1 MCLLLNVNIPCKKQG
16 QNFCPFSDMTLVAN
30 TRNLQFI
37 STEVMEVLKTKGLL
51 NNIGVQVVIAMLAGT
66 AVGAAM
72 GHDATLFA
80 PLGAIFINLIKM
92 LVIPLVAVALISG
105 AAGLGDSHSAGK
117 VGAVTLSYFAITSAA
132 AVALALIMGELFQ
145 PGVGVDVSG
154 VESMFSSEYA
164 AQGELPTFWA
174 TIIGMIPTNVFQS
187 LNEANIL
194 QILVFCLFLGIAI
207 SKQAKE
213 KRDPVINAVNT
224 IVDAM
229 VWMINKVML
238 IAPIGVFG
246 LMADAVGTFGFSALM
261 VVFKLF
267 IVYVAAIAIF
277 GFVAYPVMIQLFS
290 KTSAK
295 KFIQAMKKPQAVA
308 LSTASSMA
316 TLPVTMDTVK
326 NDLGVRNSTASFVL
340 PLGATINMS
349 GNAIYYGL
357 VAIFFAQLF
366 NIDLSMGAYIAIIV
380 TATLGAVG
388 QAGVPGPS
396 FLVVAVLLSAG
407 IPIEGLPLL
416 FALDRIFDMI
426 RTALNITGDA
436 ACAVIVDSM
445 ITEEAAAEL
454 EKREA

>member
-1 MCLLLNVNIPCKKQG
+1 MSEYLHI
-16 QNFCPFSDMTLVAN
+16 
-30 TRNLQFI
+30 I
-37 STEVMEVLKTKGLL
+37 STGVKEVLKQKNLL
-51 NNIGVQVVIAMLAGT
+51 QNIGVQVVIAMILGT
-66 AVGAAM
+66 LIGAVM
-72 GHDATLFA
+72 GHDATVFS

-105 AAGLGDSHSAGK
+105 AAGLGNSHSAGK
-117 VGAVTLSYFAITSAA
+117 VGFVTLGYFAVTS
-132 AVALALIMGELFQ
+132 ALAVVLALVMGEVFQ
-145 PGVGVDVSG
+145 PGMGIDVSG
-154 VESMFSSEYA
+154 VEGMFSAEYA
-164 AQGELPTFWA
+164 SKGELPTFWA
-174 TIIGMIPTNVFQS
+174 TVIGMIPTNVFQS

-207 SKQAKE
+207 SKQSPE
-213 KRDPVINAVNT
+213 KRNPVINGVNT
-224 IVDAM
+224 IVDSM
-229 VWMINKVML
+229 VWMINKVMI

-246 LMADAVGTFGFSALM
+246 LMAEAVGTFGFGALM

-267 IVYVAAIAIF
+267 VVYTAAILIF
-277 GFVAYPVMIQLFS
+277 GFIVYPVMIHFFS

-295 KFIQAMKKPQAVA
+295 KFISAMKKPQAVA

-316 TLPVTMDTVK
+316 TLPVTMDTVEK
-326 NDLGVRNSTASFVL
+326 ELGVRNSTASFVL

-349 GNAIYYGL
+349 GNAIYYAL
-357 VAIFFAQLF
+357 VAVFFAQLF
-366 NIDLSMGAYIAIIV
+366 HIDLSIGAYIAIIV

-396 FLVVAVLLSAG
+396 FLVVAVLLAAG

-436 ACAVIVDSM
+436 ACAVIVDSL
-445 ITEEAAAEL
+445 IEEPEE
-454 EKREA
+454 EKVYQDQQA

>member
-1 MCLLLNVNIPCKKQG
+1 M
-16 QNFCPFSDMTLVAN
+16 
-30 TRNLQFI
+30 
-37 STEVMEVLKTKGLL
+37 L
-51 NNIGVQVVIAMLAGT
+51 NNKSLMSNIGFQVVVAMIVGT
-66 AVGAAM
+66 MVGAMM
-72 GHDATLFA
+72 GDSATMFA
-80 PLGAIFINLIKM
+80 PLGTIFIALIKM

-105 AAGLGDSHSAGK
+105 AAGLGNSTNAGK
-117 VGAVTLSYFAITSAA
+117 VGVVTLGYFALTSAM
-132 AVALALIMGELFQ
+132 AVALALVMGEVFE
-145 PGVGVDVSG
+145 PGLGIDVSG
-154 VESMFSSEYA
+154 VEGMFSSEYA
-164 AQGELPTFWA
+164 AKGELPTFWA
-174 TIIGMIPTNVFQS
+174 TITGMIPTNVFQS

-194 QILVFCLFLGIAI
+194 QILVFCLFFGIAL

-213 KRDPVINAVNT
+213 KRDPILNGVNC
-224 IVDAM
+224 IVDSM
-229 VWMINKVML
+229 VWMINKVMV

-246 LMADAVGTFGFSALM
+246 LMAEAVGTFGFGALM

-267 IVYVAAIAIF
+267 LVYVAAILIF
-277 GFVAYPVMIQLFS
+277 GFVVYPLMVQLFT

-295 KFIQAMKKPQAVA
+295 KFLVAMKKPQAVA

-316 TLPVTMDTVK
+316 TLPVTMDTVE
-326 NDLGVRNSTASFVL
+326 NELGVKNSTASFVL

-366 NIDLSMGAYIAIIV
+366 NIDLSMGAYAAIIV
-380 TATLGAVG
+380 TSTLGAVG

-396 FLVVAVLLSAG
+396 FLVVAVLLAAG

-436 ACAVIVDSM
+436 ACAVIVDA
-445 ITEEAAAEL
+445 IAKEEQQVEF
-454 EKREA
+454 EKQQA

>member
-1 MCLLLNVNIPCKKQG
+1 MLKEKNLL
-16 QNFCPFSDMTLVAN
+16 S
-30 TRNLQFI
+30 
-37 STEVMEVLKTKGLL
+37 
-51 NNIGVQVVIAMLAGT
+51 NIGVQVVIAMFIGT
-66 AVGAAM
+66 AIGAIM
-72 GHDATLFA
+72 GDSAVIFA

-105 AAGLGDSHSAGK
+105 AAGLGNSQNAGK
-117 VGAVTLSYFAITSAA
+117 VGMVTLGYFALTSAL
-132 AVALALIMGELFQ
+132 AVALALIMGEVFK
-145 PGVGVDVSG
+145 PGVAIDVSG
-154 VESMFSSEYA
+154 VEGMFSAEYA
-164 AQGELPTFWA
+164 SKGELPTFWA
-174 TIIGMIPTNVFQS
+174 TITGMIPDNIFQS

-194 QILVFCLFLGIAI
+194 QILVFCLFFGIAI
-207 SKQAKE
+207 SKQAEE
-213 KRDPVINAVNT
+213 KRTPIINGVNT

-229 VWMINKVML
+229 VWMINKVMI

-246 LMADAVGTFGFSALM
+246 LMAEAVGTFGFGALM

-267 IVYVAAIAIF
+267 LVYIAAILIF
-277 GFVAYPVMIQLFS
+277 GFVAYPLMIQIFT

-295 KFIQAMKKPQAVA
+295 RFLTVMKKPQAVA

-316 TLPVTMDTVK
+316 TLPVTMDTVE
-326 NDLGVRNSTASFVL
+326 NELGVRNSTASFVL

-380 TATLGAVG
+380 TSTLGAVG

-396 FLVVAVLLSAG
+396 FLVVAVLLAAG

-416 FALDRIFDMI
+416 FALDRVFDMI

-436 ACAVIVDSM
+436 ACAVIVDSLVED
-445 ITEEAAAEL
+445 TAEDNVEL
-454 EKREA
+454 KKQKRLTRLPFFQI

>member
-1 MCLLLNVNIPCKKQG
+1 M
-16 QNFCPFSDMTLVAN
+16 
-30 TRNLQFI
+30 
-37 STEVMEVLKTKGLL
+37 LKEKLML
-51 NNIGVQVVIAMLAGT
+51 NNIGVQVVIAMILGT
-66 AVGAAM
+66 LIGAMM
-72 GHDATLFA
+72 GESASMFA
-80 PLGAIFINLIKM
+80 PLGTIFINLIKM

-105 AAGLGDSHSAGK
+105 AAGLGNSSNAGK
-117 VGAVTLSYFAITSAA
+117 VGVTTLAYFGLTSAL
-132 AVALALIMGELFQ
+132 AVALALVMGEVFQ
-145 PGVGVDVSG
+145 PGVNIDTAGIEG
-154 VESMFSSEYA
+154 MFSSEYA
-164 AQGELPTFWA
+164 SKGELPTFWA
-174 TIIGMIPTNVFQS
+174 TVTGMIPTNVFQS

-194 QILVFCLFLGIAI
+194 QILVFCLFFGIGL
-207 SKQAKE
+207 SKLE
-213 KRDPVINAVNT
+213 STRRDPLLNGVNA
-224 IVDAM
+224 IVDVM
-229 VWMINKVML
+229 VWMINKVMI

-246 LMADAVGTFGFSALM
+246 LMAEAVGTFGFGALM

-267 IVYVAAIAIF
+267 VVYIAAILIF
-277 GFVAYPVMIQLFS
+277 GFVAYPLMIQLFT

-295 KFIQAMKKPQAVA
+295 KFISAMKKPQAVA

-316 TLPVTMDTVK
+316 TLPVTMDTVEK
-326 NDLGVRNSTASFVL
+326 ELGVKNSTASFVL

-380 TATLGAVG
+380 TSTLGAVG

-396 FLVVAVLLSAG
+396 FLVVAVLLAAG

-436 ACAVIVDSM
+436 ACAVIVDALV
-445 ITEEAAAEL
+445 EEAAEEQAEL
-454 EKREA
+454 QKQQA

>member
-1 MCLLLNVNIPCKKQG
+1 M
-16 QNFCPFSDMTLVAN
+16 
-30 TRNLQFI
+30 
-37 STEVMEVLKTKGLL
+37 L
-51 NNIGVQVVIAMLAGT
+51 NNIGVQVVIAMILGT
-66 AVGAAM
+66 LIGAVM
-72 GHDATLFA
+72 GESASMFA
-80 PLGAIFINLIKM
+80 PLGTIFINLIKM

-105 AAGLGDSHSAGK
+105 AAGLGNSSNAGK
-117 VGAVTLSYFAITSAA
+117 VGVTTLAYFGLTSAL
-132 AVALALIMGELFQ
+132 AVALALVMGEVFQ
-145 PGVGVDVSG
+145 PGINIDTVGIEG
-154 VESMFSSEYA
+154 MFSAEYA
-164 AQGELPTFWA
+164 SKGDLPSFWA
-174 TIIGMIPTNVFQS
+174 TITGMIPTNVFQS

-194 QILVFCLFLGIAI
+194 QILVFCLFFGIGL
-207 SKQAKE
+207 SKLE
-213 KRDPVINAVNT
+213 ETRRNPLLNGVNA
-224 IVDAM
+224 IVDVM
-229 VWMINKVML
+229 VWMINKVMI

-246 LMADAVGTFGFSALM
+246 LMAEAVGTFGFGALM

-267 IVYVAAIAIF
+267 VVYIAAILIF
-277 GFVAYPVMIQLFS
+277 GFVVYPLMIQVFT

-295 KFIQAMKKPQAVA
+295 KFISAMKKPQAVA

-316 TLPVTMDTVK
+316 TLPVTMDTVEK
-326 NDLGVRNSTASFVL
+326 ELGVKNSTASFVL

-380 TATLGAVG
+380 TSTLGAVG

-396 FLVVAVLLSAG
+396 FLVVAVLLAAG

-436 ACAVIVDSM
+436 ACAVIVDALVE
-445 ITEEAAAEL
+445 EEAQEAEL
-454 EKREA
+454 QKQQA

>member
-1 MCLLLNVNIPCKKQG
+1 MVM
-16 QNFCPFSDMTLVAN
+16 S
-30 TRNLQFI
+30 RNLHII
-37 STEVMEVLKTKGLL
+37 STGVKEVLKQKNLL
-51 NNIGVQVVIAMLAGT
+51 QNIGVQVVIAMVLGT
-66 AVGAAM
+66 LIGAAM
-72 GHDATLFA
+72 GHDATMFS

-105 AAGLGDSHSAGK
+105 AAGLGNSHSAGK
-117 VGAVTLSYFAITSAA
+117 VGFVTLGYFAVTS
-132 AVALALIMGELFQ
+132 ALAVVLALVMGEVFQ
-145 PGVGVDVSG
+145 PGMGIDVSG
-154 VESMFSSEYA
+154 VEGMFSAEYA
-164 AQGELPTFWA
+164 SKGELPTFWA
-174 TIIGMIPTNVFQS
+174 TVIGMIPTNVFQS
-187 LNEANIL
+187 LNDANIL

-207 SKQAKE
+207 SKQSPE
-213 KRDPVINAVNT
+213 KRDPVINGVNT
-224 IVDAM
+224 IVDSM
-229 VWMINKVML
+229 VWMINKVMV

-246 LMADAVGTFGFSALM
+246 LMAEAVGTFGFGALM

-267 IVYVAAIAIF
+267 VVYTAAILIF
-277 GFVAYPVMIQLFS
+277 GFIVYPVMIHFFS

-295 KFIQAMKKPQAVA
+295 KFISAMKKPQAVA

-316 TLPVTMDTVK
+316 TLPVTMDTVEK
-326 NDLGVRNSTASFVL
+326 DLGVRNSTASFVL

-357 VAIFFAQLF
+357 VAVFFAQLF
-366 NIDLSMGAYIAIIV
+366 HIDLSMGAYIAIIV

-396 FLVVAVLLSAG
+396 FLVVAVLLAAG

-416 FALDRIFDMI
+416 LALDRIFDMI

-445 ITEEAAAEL
+445 IEDSEA
-454 EKREA
+454 EKVYQDQQA

>member
-1 MCLLLNVNIPCKKQG
+1 M
-16 QNFCPFSDMTLVAN
+16 
-30 TRNLQFI
+30 
-37 STEVMEVLKTKGLL
+37 LKEKLML
-51 NNIGVQVVIAMLAGT
+51 NNIGVQVVIAMILGT
-66 AVGAAM
+66 LIGAVM
-72 GHDATLFA
+72 GESASMFA
-80 PLGAIFINLIKM
+80 PLGTIFINLIKM

-105 AAGLGDSHSAGK
+105 AAGLGNSSNAGK
-117 VGAVTLSYFAITSAA
+117 VGVTTLAYFGLTSAL
-132 AVALALIMGELFQ
+132 AVALALVMGEVFQ
-145 PGVGVDVSG
+145 PGINIDTVGIEG
-154 VESMFSSEYA
+154 MFSAEYA
-164 AQGELPTFWA
+164 SKGDLPSFWA
-174 TIIGMIPTNVFQS
+174 TITGMIPTNVFQS

-194 QILVFCLFLGIAI
+194 QILVFCLFFGIGL
-207 SKQAKE
+207 SKLE
-213 KRDPVINAVNT
+213 ETRRNPLLNGVNA
-224 IVDAM
+224 IVDVM
-229 VWMINKVML
+229 VWMINKVMI

-246 LMADAVGTFGFSALM
+246 LMAEAVGTFGFGALM

-267 IVYVAAIAIF
+267 VVYIAAILIF
-277 GFVAYPVMIQLFS
+277 GFVVYPLMIQVFT

-295 KFIQAMKKPQAVA
+295 KFISAMKKPQAVA

-316 TLPVTMDTVK
+316 TLPVTMDTVEK
-326 NDLGVRNSTASFVL
+326 ELGVKNSTASFVL

-380 TATLGAVG
+380 TSTLGAVG

-396 FLVVAVLLSAG
+396 FLVVAVLLAAG

-436 ACAVIVDSM
+436 ACAVIVDALVE
-445 ITEEAAAEL
+445 EEAQEAEL
-454 EKREA
+454 QKQQA

>member
-1 MCLLLNVNIPCKKQG
+1 
-16 QNFCPFSDMTLVAN
+16 
-30 TRNLQFI
+30 
-37 STEVMEVLKTKGLL
+37 MEVLEKKGLL
-51 NNIGVQVVIAMLAGT
+51 SNIGVQVVIAMIVGT
-66 AVGAAM
+66 AVGAMMGQDAAM
-72 GHDATLFA
+72 FA

-105 AAGLGDSHSAGK
+105 SAGLGNSHAAGK
-117 VGAVTLSYFAITSAA
+117 VGAVTLGYFGLTSAL
-132 AVALALIMGELFQ
+132 AVALAIVMGVVFQ
-145 PGVGVDVSG
+145 PGIGIDLSS
-154 VESMFSSEYA
+154 VEGMFSSEYA
-164 AQGELPTFWA
+164 AKGELPTFWA
-174 TIIGMIPTNVFQS
+174 TVTGMIPTNVFQS

-194 QILVFCLFLGIAI
+194 QILVFCLFFGIAL
-207 SKQAKE
+207 SRQDKE
-213 KRDPVINAVNT
+213 RRTPIINGVNT
-224 IVDAM
+224 IVDSM
-229 VWMINKVML
+229 VWMINKVMV

-246 LMADAVGTFGFSALM
+246 LMAEAVGTFGFGALM

-267 IVYVAAIAIF
+267 VVYVAAILIF
-277 GFVAYPVMIQLFS
+277 GFVVYPAMIHLFT

-295 KFIQAMKKPQAVA
+295 QFISAMKKPQAVA

-316 TLPVTMDTVK
+316 TLPVTMDTVEHELK
-326 NDLGVRNSTASFVL
+326 VRNSTASFVL

-366 NIDLSMGAYIAIIV
+366 NIELGMGAYIAIIV
-380 TATLGAVG
+380 TSTLGAVG

-396 FLVVAVLLSAG
+396 FLVVAVLLAAG

-436 ACAVIVDSM
+436 ACAVIVDAL
-445 ITEEAAAEL
+445 IEEEAAQAEL
-454 EKREA
+454 EKQQA

>member
-1 MCLLLNVNIPCKKQG
+1 
-16 QNFCPFSDMTLVAN
+16 
-30 TRNLQFI
+30 
-37 STEVMEVLKTKGLL
+37 MEVLKEKNLL
-51 NNIGVQVVIAMLAGT
+51 SNIGVQVVIAMIVGT
-66 AVGAAM
+66 AVGAFM
-72 GHDATLFA
+72 GDSATIFA

-105 AAGLGDSHSAGK
+105 AAGLGNSQSAGK
-117 VGAVTLSYFAITSAA
+117 VGLVTLGYFGLTSAL
-132 AVALALIMGELFQ
+132 AVALALFMGEVFK
-145 PGVGVDVSG
+145 PGMGIDVSG
-154 VESMFSSEYA
+154 IEGMFSSEYA
-164 AQGELPTFWA
+164 SKGELPSFWA
-174 TIIGMIPTNVFQS
+174 TITGMIPTNVFQS

-194 QILVFCLFLGIAI
+194 QILVFCMFFGIAI

-213 KRDPVINAVNT
+213 RRDPIINGVNC

-229 VWMINKVML
+229 VWMINKVMI
-238 IAPIGVFG
+238 IAPLGVFG
-246 LMADAVGTFGFSALM
+246 LMAEAVGTFGFGALM

-267 IVYVAAIAIF
+267 VVYIAAILIF
-277 GFVAYPVMIQLFS
+277 GFVAYPLMVHIFT

-295 KFIQAMKKPQAVA
+295 KFLTAMKKPQAVA

-316 TLPVTMDTVK
+316 TLPVTMDTCEHE
-326 NDLGVRNSTASFVL
+326 LGVRNSTASFVL

-366 NIDLSMGAYIAIIV
+366 NIDLGMGAYIAIII
-380 TATLGAVG
+380 TSTLGAVG

-396 FLVVAVLLSAG
+396 FLVVAVLLAAG

-436 ACAVIVDSM
+436 ACAVIVDSL
-445 ITEEAAAEL
+445 IEEEA
-454 EKREA
+454 REEMNQQEA

>member
-1 MCLLLNVNIPCKKQG
+1 
-16 QNFCPFSDMTLVAN
+16 
-30 TRNLQFI
+30 
-37 STEVMEVLKTKGLL
+37 VLKEKSLL
-51 NNIGVQVVIAMLAGT
+51 GNIGIQVVIAMIVGT
-66 AVGAAM
+66 VVGAMM
-72 GHDATLFA
+72 GESATMFA

-105 AAGLGDSHSAGK
+105 AAGLGNSSSAGK
-117 VGAVTLSYFAITSAA
+117 VGITTLGYFALTSAL
-132 AVALALIMGELFQ
+132 AVALALIMGEVFE
-145 PGVGVDVSG
+145 PGRGIDVSG
-154 VESMFSSEYA
+154 VEGMFSSEYA
-164 AQGELPTFWA
+164 SKGELPTFWA
-174 TIIGMIPTNVFQS
+174 TITGMIPTNVFQS

-194 QILVFCLFLGIAI
+194 QILVFCLFFGIAI

-213 KRDPVINAVNT
+213 KREPIINGVNA

-229 VWMINKVML
+229 VWMINKVMI
-238 IAPIGVFG
+238 IAPLGVFG
-246 LMADAVGTFGFSALM
+246 LMAEAVGTFGFGALM

-267 IVYVAAIAIF
+267 VVYVAAILVF
-277 GFVAYPVMIQLFS
+277 GFVAYPLMIQIFT

-295 KFIQAMKKPQAVA
+295 KFLTAMKKPQAVA

-316 TLPVTMDTVK
+316 TLPVTMDTVE
-326 NDLGVRNSTASFVL
+326 NELGVRNSTASFVL

-380 TATLGAVG
+380 TSTLGAVG

-396 FLVVAVLLSAG
+396 FLVVAVLLAAG

-436 ACAVIVDSM
+436 ACAVIVDSL
-445 ITEEAAAEL
+445 IKDEENEAEL
-454 EKREA
+454 QKQQA